1 MVVGKINSKTKI
13 LIGILIIGI
22 VLIGGWF
29 ILNEC
34 QKCHDLSQTDSN
46 TISKNNPEILSAVFV
61 VLLFIGGY
69 LLYKLLKEK
78 R

>member
-46 TISKNNPEILSAVFV
+46 TISKNNS
-61 VLLFIGGY
+61 
-69 LLYKLLKEK
+69 
-78 R
+78 